1 MPNRIRGTEY
11 EGGASGREG
20 EGGGGA
26 RPFAGY
32 GGSYVYGGYDA
43 PRGPHYG
50 KGPKGYKRSDERI
63 REDVSDAIAFR
74 SGIDAGDVD
83 VKVEGGIV
91 TLEGTVRERRDKRLL
106 ETLAEDVD
114 GVLEVRCELRL
125 AKGEGH

>member
-11 EGGASGREG
+11 Q
-20 EGGGGA
+20 

-32 GGSYVYGGYDA
+32 GGSYVYGGYGA

-50 KGPKGYKRSDERI
+50 KGPKGYKRSDDRI

-74 SGIDAGDVD
+74 SGIDAGDVE
-83 VKVEGGIV
+83 VKVEGGVV

-106 ETLAEDVD
+106 ETLAEEVD
-114 GVLEVRCELRL
+114 GVEEVRCELRL
-125 AKGEGH
+125 ARGEGH